1 MVWHYILI
9 GICIAI
15 IIFYQAK
22 IFKRTCKKRKQF
34 DNIFPDNAEEEWVVL
49 KKEGVQIVSKKLS
62 DAFASCSETE
72 TNLNEVKAQI
82 LQVKTSIEKYEK
94 KLQLALAENDVE
106 SVSRI
111 DSNLTDKRNE
121 IKDLESQEKELTKQ
135 IKESKK
141 QIDELKRL
149 QNNLK
154 YGTRY
159 VIIDSI
165 NKYLE
170 KNKDAVTDFNLI
182 RDIIDRNCDAVEEE
196 IQTQI
201 PIPLYFGLMGTM
213 LGILIGVAA
222 LVVSGSLDNLL
233 STFTPP
239 PGVAEGSQEY
249 EAAKSAF
256 EKTATSGVTA
266 LFGGVALAMISSIV
280 GIFLTI
286 IGSLQSKNIKSRV
299 ESKKHAFISWLQAE
313 LLPKISS
320 DLSSALIKLGNDL
333 SKFNSSFSSNA
344 ELLQGTI
351 SDVSK
356 ATIEQSQLLQSIEKL
371 DIARIAKAN
380 INVYENL
387 KNCTQEIS
395 SLAHDM
401 HEIQS
406 NIRGLGNYMEDGIN
420 EYKNRHTYI
429 QDAAGNVD
437 LAIQKGN
444 DELTKR
450 VSEIFTKYDEL
461 LNNLYMHSEATTK
474 ELAKKYEAQVENLHK
489 AIVEKLSDIHQL
501 ENELKNLV
509 SVKTSIANLEKA
521 TTEQNRKI
529 DSLTNAIKELAL
541 TKTTGGTTSVSMQMP
556 QLYKVLIIATVSVI
570 SVTGLFFLITK
581 ILEIIGVIL

>member
-1 MVWHYILI
+1 MVGHYILI
-9 GICIAI
+9 GVCIAI

-22 IFKRTCKKRKQF
+22 VFNRTCKKRKQF

-49 KKEGVQIVSKKLS
+49 KKESVQIVSKKLA
-62 DAFASCSETE
+62 DALASCAELETK
-72 TNLNEVKAQI
+72 LNEVKVQI
-82 LQVKTSIEKYEK
+82 QRTNKSIEGYNQ
-94 KLQLALAENDVE
+94 KLQSALADNDVD
-106 SVSRI
+106 SVSRF
-111 DSNLTDKRNE
+111 DSALKDKNSE
-121 IKDLESQEKELTKQ
+121 KWKLCSQEKELTDQVK
-135 IKESKK
+135 KNKK
-141 QIDELKRL
+141 QIEDIKRL

-170 KNKDAVTDFNLI
+170 KNKEAVTDFNLI
-182 RDIIDRNCDAVEEE
+182 RDIIDRNCDIIEEE

-233 STFTPP
+233 STFTLP

-249 EAAKSAF
+249 EVAKIAF

-280 GIFLTI
+280 GIFLTT

-320 DLSSALIKLGNDL
+320 DLSSALVKLGNDL
-333 SKFNSSFSSNA
+333 LGFNSTFSSNA
-344 ELLQGTI
+344 KLLQSTI
-351 SDVSK
+351 VDVSK
-356 ATIEQSQLLQSIEKL
+356 ATTEQSQLLQLIEKL

-406 NIRGLGNYMEDGIN
+406 NIRGVGSYMEDGIN

-541 TKTTGGTTSVSMQMP
+541 AKTTGGATSVTMKMP
-556 QLYKVLIIATVSVI
+556 QLYKIFIIAMVSVI
-570 SVTGLFFLITK
+570 SVTGLFFLIIK
-581 ILEIIGVIL
+581 ILEIIGVI

>member
-1 MVWHYILI
+1 MVWHYILV
-9 GICIAI
+9 GICITI
-15 IIFYQAK
+15 IIFYQ
-22 IFKRTCKKRKQF
+22 IRVFDRTCKKRKQF

-49 KKEGVQIVSKKLS
+49 KKEGVQIVSKELAEALS
-62 DAFASCSETE
+62 SCSEWE
-72 TNLNEVKAQI
+72 TKLNEVKVQI
-82 LQVKTSIEKYEK
+82 LQVKTSIEKNSQ
-94 KLQLALAENDVE
+94 KLQSALADKDAE
-106 SVSRI
+106 SVTRI
-111 DSNLTDKRNE
+111 DSILKEENDKKKKNE
-121 IKDLESQEKELTKQ
+121 LREKALIKQ

-141 QIDELKRL
+141 QIEELKRL
-149 QNNLK
+149 QSNLE

-159 VIIDSI
+159 VIINSI
-165 NKYLE
+165 NNYLE
-170 KNKDAVTDFNLI
+170 KNKEAVTDFNLI

-233 STFTPP
+233 STFTPSS
-239 PGVAEGSQEY
+239 GVIEGTPAWEAE
-249 EAAKSAF
+249 KVAF
-256 EKTATSGVTA
+256 DKTATSGVTA
-266 LFGGVALAMISSIV
+266 LFGGVALAMVSSIV
-280 GIFLTI
+280 GILLTTV
-286 IGSLQSKNIKSRV
+286 GSLQSKNIKARV
-299 ESKKHAFISWLQAE
+299 DGKKHAFISWLQAE

-344 ELLQGTI
+344 ELLRGTI
-351 SDVSK
+351 TDVSR
-356 ATIEQSQLLQSIEKL
+356 ATVEQSQLLQSIEKL

-387 KNCTQEIS
+387 RNCTQEIS

-401 HEIQS
+401 QEIQG

-429 QDAAGNVD
+429 QDAVGSVD

-444 DELTKR
+444 DELTQR

-461 LNNLYMHSEATTK
+461 LNTLYMRTEDTTK
-474 ELAKKYEAQVENLHK
+474 ELAKKYEAQVENLHI
-489 AIVEKLSDIHQL
+489 AIVEKLSDVHQL

-529 DSLTNAIKELAL
+529 DSLTNAIKELAIA
-541 TKTTGGTTSVSMQMP
+541 KTTGGITPVPMKMP
-556 QLYKVLIIATVSVI
+556 LLYKVLIISMASVVSMA
-570 SVTGLFFLITK
+570 GLFFLIIK
-581 ILEIIGVIL
+581 ILEITGVIL